1 MSTAL
6 LIIGI
11 LVNLVGAVGLLVNAL
26 KRIRTRRDVSMPGY
40 RREEIE
46 NAMRRRR
53 YIWLGL
59 ILVGPLIVYLGA
71 IIP

>member
-11 LVNLVGAVGLLVNAL
+11 LVNLIGAVGLLVNAL

-59 ILVGPLIVYLGA
+59 MIAGMVFVYLST
-71 IIP
+71 ITS

>member
-11 LVNLVGAVGLLVNAL
+11 LVNIIGAVGLLVNAL
-26 KRIRTRRDVSMPGY
+26 KRIRTRRDVSMPSY

-59 ILVGPLIVYLGA
+59 MIAGMVFVYLST
-71 IIP
+71 ITS

>member
-11 LVNLVGAVGLLVNAL
+11 LVNIVGAVGLLVNAL

-53 YIWLGL
+53 YILLGFMIVGL
-59 ILVGPLIVYLGA
+59 IFVYLST
-71 IIP
+71 ITF

>member
-1 MSTAL
+1 MSSAL

-11 LVNLVGAVGLLVNAL
+11 LVNIVGAVGLLVNAL
-26 KRIRTRRDVSMPGY
+26 KRIRTRRDVSMPSY

-53 YIWLGL
+53 YILLGL
-59 ILVGPLIVYLGA
+59 MIVGLIFVYLST
-71 IIP
+71 ITS

>member
-11 LVNLVGAVGLLVNAL
+11 LVNIVGAVGLLVNAL
-26 KRIRTRRDVSMPGY
+26 KRIRTRRDVSMPSY

-46 NAMRRRR
+46 NTMRSRR

-59 ILVGPLIVYLGA
+59 MIVGMVFVYLST
-71 IIP
+71 ITS

>member
-1 MSTAL
+1 MSTTL

-11 LVNLVGAVGLLVNAL
+11 LVNIVGAVGLLVNAL

-53 YIWLGL
+53 YILLGFMIVGL
-59 ILVGPLIVYLGA
+59 IFVYLST
-71 IIP
+71 ITF

>member
-59 ILVGPLIVYLGA
+59 MIAGMVFVYLST
-71 IIP
+71 ITS